1 MVPILLSLC
10 AVLPA
15 TLPMGKKQARNVCKY
30 EQTIIEEAEKNGLD
44 HNLLASLIY
53 VESGFY
59 PHVVSRANACG
70 LTQVI
75 PKYTGGPETGYKKYT
90 CKQLKNPYTSIR
102 VGAEILR
109 YIIDKYAK
117 GNEDKALCMY
127 NAGTICLRKK
137 NLYKR
142 LKYVKKVRRIYDEIT
157 DGCQFVAGWLL
168 R

>member
-1 MVPILLSLC
+1 MFIPVMMSLC
-10 AVLPA
+10 SIMPNAL
-15 TLPMGKKQARNVCKY
+15 LMSEKQARNVCKY
-30 EQTIIEEAEKNGLD
+30 EQTIIKEAEKNGLD

-59 PHVVSRANACG
+59 PHVVSRSNACG

-127 NAGTICLRKK
+127 NAGTICLKKK

-157 DGCQFVAGWLL
+157 DGC
-168 R
+168 